1 MTERYCEVCGQPCR
15 DKAFFD
21 LDGAD
26 YCSQSC
32 YDSAQPDPPE
42 PAAA

>member
-1 MTERYCEVCGQPCR
+1 MTDRYCNVCGR
-15 DKAFFD
+15 DCKDKEFWD

-26 YCSQSC
+26 YCSRFC

-42 PAAA
+42 DRS